1 MTRYGIKDNQVR
13 AFNKMIRISHQ
24 KLNLV
29 CDMVRGL
36 PVDRAVDVLK
46 FSKKR
51 VSDEVL
57 KTLLSAVANAE
68 HNKNL
73 PVDTLFIKE
82 IWCGKALTMKRI
94 MYFLLVINRLPTLVR
109 VICISPR
116 KIADCSLAFVVK
128 HHAEEVIT
136 VIQRFHI
143 FFPAALFE
151 IFLNGQL
158 NRCVDFSVL

>member
-13 AFNKMIRISHQ
+13 AFNKMIRVSHQ

-29 CDMVRGL
+29 CATIRGL

-51 VSDEVL
+51 VAGEVL
-57 KTLLSAVANAE
+57 KTLLSAIANAE

-73 PVDTLFIKE
+73 PVDTLFVKE

-94 MYFLLVINRLPTLVR
+94 MPG
-109 VICISPR
+109 PR
-116 KIADCSLAFVVK
+116 GSARPILKPFSNLTIVLESGAA
-128 HHAEEVIT
+128 
-136 VIQRFHI
+136 
-143 FFPAALFE
+143 PAKKTKKE
-151 IFLNGQL
+151 PKKETKTEK
-158 NRCVDFSVL
+158 

>member
-1 MTRYGIKDNQVR
+1 MTTTRYGIKENQVR
-13 AFNKMIRISHQ
+13 AFNKMIRVSHQ

-36 PVDRAVDVLK
+36 PDARAVDVLK

-51 VSDEVL
+51 VAGEVL

-73 PVDTLFIKE
+73 SADSLFIKE

-94 MYFLLVINRLPTLVR
+94 MAG
-109 VICISPR
+109 PR
-116 KIADCSLAFVVK
+116 GSARPILK
-128 HHAEEVIT
+128 
-136 VIQRFHI
+136 
-143 FFPAALFE
+143 P
-151 IFLNGQL
+151 
-158 NRCVDFSVL
+158 FSNLTIVLESGKAPEKKAKKTTEKTETKKKAK

>member
-73 PVDTLFIKE
+73 SVDTLFVKE

-94 MYFLLVINRLPTLVR
+94 M
-109 VICISPR
+109 
-116 KIADCSLAFVVK
+116 
-128 HHAEEVIT
+128 
-136 VIQRFHI
+136 
-143 FFPAALFE
+143 PASQGRARPILKP
-151 IFLNGQL
+151 
-158 NRCVDFSVL
+158 FSNLTIVLESGVAPEKKQDKKVTK

>member
-13 AFNKMIRISHQ
+13 AFNKMIRISTQ

-29 CDMVRGL
+29 CAMVRGL

-51 VSDEVL
+51 VAGEVL
-57 KTLLSAVANAE
+57 KTLLSAIANAE

-73 PVDTLFIKE
+73 AVETLFVKE

-94 MYFLLVINRLPTLVR
+94 MPGPRGSARPILKPFSNLTIVLESGVAPT
-109 VICISPR
+109 
-116 KIADCSLAFVVK
+116 KKEKTEKTEKTAKKAK
-128 HHAEEVIT
+128 
-136 VIQRFHI
+136 
-143 FFPAALFE
+143 
-151 IFLNGQL
+151 
-158 NRCVDFSVL
+158 

>member
-1 MTRYGIKDNQVR
+1 MTTSRYGIKENQVR

-36 PVDRAVDVLK
+36 PVDRAIDVLK

-57 KTLLSAVANAE
+57 KTLLSAIANAE
-68 HNKNL
+68 NNKKL
-73 PVDTLFIKE
+73 PADSLFVKE

-94 MYFLLVINRLPTLVR
+94 MAG
-109 VICISPR
+109 PR
-116 KIADCSLAFVVK
+116 GSARPILK
-128 HHAEEVIT
+128 
-136 VIQRFHI
+136 
-143 FFPAALFE
+143 P
-151 IFLNGQL
+151 
-158 NRCVDFSVL
+158 FSNLTIVLESGVAPSKKVQKTETKTETKKTTNN